1 MPSQSALRQ
10 APYALRLVG
19 RKGGRAAV
27 VYRRR
32 ADGQGRDRLQRVA
45 AISPLAFQAALPLLR
60 EAVRR
65 SAQADAPPANGTER
79 ALAPGP
85 YRPLDA
91 TWGPRVAC
99 LSLVCA
105 GLRDVERM
113 ALAAEHL
120 RRLDASL
127 AAWWLGRMMQGD
139 GLRALRALRILVEAV
154 Q

>member
-1 MPSQSALRQ
+1 MPSESAVRQ

-27 VYRRR
+27 VYRRQ
-32 ADGQGRDRLQRVA
+32 ADSQGRDRLQRVA
-45 AISPLAFQAALPLLR
+45 ALSPLAFQAGLPLLR

-65 SAQADAPPANGTER
+65 SAPVEAAQGNGQGQLLT
-79 ALAPGP
+79 PGP
-85 YRPLDA
+85 FKPLDA

-127 AAWWLGRMMQGD
+127 AAWWLGRMMQGE
-139 GLRALRALRILVEAV
+139 GLRALRALRILLEAV